1 MDNFLSQF
9 HFLRPYWFFALI
21 PVVLL
26 FIALVKRHSI
36 SQTWQSIIDPKLLPH
51 LLQGQPIR
59 QSSSALLILLAS
71 VLILTALA
79 GPAWEKRPQPV
90 FKEKSAL
97 VIALDL
103 SRSMDATDIKP
114 SRLTRAKHKI
124 IDILSQRTLGQTA
137 LLVYAANAYTV
148 SPLTDDT
155 DTIKTLLPS
164 LETNMM
170 PSQGSRADYAMT
182 VATQLLSNAG
192 IKQGDILFVTDGI
205 DIDIGTLLNK
215 NSANH
220 RLSVLA
226 VATPQGAPIQQQTG
240 GFVKDSGGAIVV
252 PKLSLTPLRKLAS
265 DSNGVL
271 ATISYDDTD
280 INRLT
285 RLFTSTRFTANADPR
300 KLTLKTDSWYEQ
312 GPWLIIMA
320 IPLIAI
326 FFRRGIVF
334 ALVIIIFQQPIPADA
349 STLWDSLWLNA
360 DQRAAKLLK
369 DEKTKQAAELFSD
382 KQWKAS
388 AYYKDKQYQ
397 KTIDSLKNI
406 QTADAR
412 YNSGNAYAKLGKIE
426 QAIQEYN
433 SALLLNPEHKDA
445 KYNKKLLLDKQKQ
458 QKNSSSDNKQD
469 KQNPSNKTSKQQSGK
484 DKKSNKGQH
493 SKNNSGQNQSQQ
505 DSTKQNGPQADRRDQ
520 KHSRNA
526 KDSNHSDTQ
535 NPEQKGTPKSEKKD
549 KQQAKES
556 KDKQQHSQSTN
567 QTMQKSDSVKNQQSK
582 QQQATR
588 QWLRRIP
595 DDPGGLLRNKFRY
608 QYQQRDRHTNESN
621 NW

>member
-1 MDNFLSQF
+1 MDSFLNHF

-21 PVVLL
+21 PVALL
-26 FIALVKRHSI
+26 FIALVKSHSI
-36 SQTWQSIIDPKLLPH
+36 SLSWQSIIDPKLLPH
-51 LLQGQPIR
+51 LLQGQPVR
-59 QSSSALLILLAS
+59 QSSFPALLILLAS
-71 VLILTALA
+71 FLIITALA

-103 SRSMDATDIKP
+103 SRSMDAADIKP
-114 SRLTRAKHKI
+114 SRLARAKHKI

-137 LLVYAANAYTV
+137 LLVYAASAYSV

-170 PSQGSRADYAMT
+170 PSQGSRADHAMT
-182 VATQLLSNAG
+182 VASQLLSNAG

-205 DIDIGTLLNK
+205 DLDVDTLLNK

-240 GFVKDSGGAIVV
+240 GFVKDSSGAIVV
-252 PKLSLTPLRKLAS
+252 PKLSLAPLRKLTS
-265 DSNGVL
+265 SSNGIL
-271 ATISYDDTD
+271 STISHDDAD

-285 RLFTSTRFTANADPR
+285 KLFTSNRFTANSDPR
-300 KLTLKTDSWYEQ
+300 KLSLKTDSWYEQ
-312 GPWLIIMA
+312 GPWLIILVL
-320 IPLIAI
+320 PLLAI
-326 FFRRGIVF
+326 FFRRGVVF
-334 ALVIIIFQQPIPADA
+334 ALAIIIFQQPIPAEA
-349 STLWDSLWLNA
+349 STLWDALWSNA

-369 DEKTKQAAELFSD
+369 DEKAKQAAELFSD

-397 KTIDSLKNI
+397 KSIDSLKNI

-412 YNSGNAYAKLGKIE
+412 YNTGNAYAKLGKIE
-426 QAIQEYN
+426 QAIKEYD
-433 SALLLNPEHKDA
+433 SALLINPEHEDA

-458 QKNSSSDNKQD
+458 QKNSSSENKKGKQD
-469 KQNPSNKTSKQQSGK
+469 PSNKSPSDGASKQQ
-484 DKKSNKGQH
+484 
-493 SKNNSGQNQSQQ
+493 SKNNSGQSQSQQ
-505 DSTKQNGPQADRRDQ
+505 DSTKQNSQQADRRDQ
-520 KHSRNA
+520 KESRNT
-526 KDSNHSDTQ
+526 KDSNHPEKPKPAQ
-535 NPEQKGTPKSEKKD
+535 NDTPKNEKKD
-549 KQQAKES
+549 NQQAKES
-556 KDKQQHSQSTN
+556 KDKQQHSQSAN
-567 QTMQKSDSVKNQQSK
+567 QTTQKTDSVKDRQNK
-582 QQQATR
+582 QQHATQ

-595 DDPGGLLRNKFRY
+595 DDPGGLLRNKFKY
-608 QYQQRDRHTNESN
+608 QYQQRDRQSNESN